1 MLKPTKKL
9 KFLIPVLLF
18 FLFLIL
24 VLSSCTGNKDEES
37 SDTILTEEKSPGTV
51 WTDLSEDA
59 TSYTFQ
65 NAVLSIDYETEW
77 RISAKTDS
85 SMVLTHK
92 ENPGNILLSTEWT
105 EIQGATSGELVDI
118 YRNQLDITSDEVEKM
133 ENIQIGRIDAERYV
147 SMISGNNRESIV
159 SMHVLFISGKRA
171 YLVMFS
177 ANPDDFVTYIAH
189 ANQVISTIR
198 INGG

>member
-9 KFLIPVLLF
+9 KFLIPNLLLI
-18 FLFLIL
+18 LFLIV
-24 VLSSCTGNKDEES
+24 VLSSCTGNKEKES
-37 SDTILTEEKSPGTV
+37 SDTILMEEKSPGTV
-51 WTDLSEDA
+51 WTDVSEEN
-59 TSYTFQ
+59 TSYNFQ
-65 NAVLSIDYETEW
+65 NAVLSIDYGTEW

-105 EIQGATSGELVDI
+105 EIQVATSGELVDI

-133 ENIQIGRIDAERYV
+133 ENIQIGSIDAERYV

-159 SMHVLFISGKRA
+159 SMHVLFTAGKRG
-171 YLVMFS
+171 YLVIFS
-177 ANPDDFVTYIAH
+177 ANPDDFVTYISH
-189 ANQVISTIR
+189 ANQVIGTIR
-198 INGG
+198 INGS